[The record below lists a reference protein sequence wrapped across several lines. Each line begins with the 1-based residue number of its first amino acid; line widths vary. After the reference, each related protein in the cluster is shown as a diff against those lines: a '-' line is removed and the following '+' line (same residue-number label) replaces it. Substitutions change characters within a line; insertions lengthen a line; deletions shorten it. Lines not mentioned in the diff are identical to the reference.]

1 MMKYGRTYGAGP
13 EALRE
18 RPPRGPRP
26 MLMQAVSHGLR
37 DGIDSPLVDRA
48 VAEYTAAQ
56 VAGGGEAVIYMHHPV

>member
-1 MMKYGRTYGAGP
+1 MSG
-13 EALRE
+13 
-18 RPPRGPRP
+18 PRGPRP